1 MLTFDFYN
9 KGYCGSQLNEEKFGE
24 LSKRAERNFGTF
36 WLIGLKKEQVK
47 NLPLDI
53 LEAVK
58 MAVCAQIEYLNAIG
72 VESAI
77 GVTSVTQAKV
87 GNFSYT
93 DGKKATVSAS
103 VGSVGVSPDVL
114 DYLLPSGLLYKGV
127 NTRW

>member
-1 MLTFDFYN
+1 TFDFYN

-24 LSKRAERNFGTF
+24 LSKRAERKILA
-36 WLIGLKKEQVK
+36 LIGLKKEQVK

>member
-1 MLTFDFYN
+1 M
-9 KGYCGSQLNEEKFGE
+9 
-24 LSKRAERNFGTF
+24 A
-36 WLIGLKKEQVK
+36 LIGLKKEQVK

-114 DYLLPSGLLYKGV
+114 DYLLPSGL
-127 NTRW
+127 